1 MPSPLAQL
9 RAVSPAPAHP
19 PSASVARVVT
29 WTEFPAKNCWWGGH
43 GAEEVDTPRGSA
55 VSGVKTID
63 ACKAACLDK
72 TQCDGVLFQKSSGK
86 CFRKARLQP
95 RLCRP
100 DDTLTLFVLQDPNR
114 PPAPPFAPS
123 LGSFASPAKCSAAL
137 RDPNHKFYKMWS
149 ADNGF
154 TDRARGEKA
163 CWDVPWADSWFDFVG
178 DATNCDQDWDW
189 TGNNMPD
196 APTVFGFSET
206 MAAYCHDMAGRRG
219 GGGDPGHACRNAHIN
234 ILRIGSWT
242 MCRNTEWMM
251 CVLQRK
257 VGSAQGE
264 IVFSLAP
271 GGLEMDVFMMDP
283 DNFAENDVYFL
294 EVCILSEVCSN
305 NQELFAADVGA
316 LFVCKFDRSRWDAL
330 ARAMAGM

>member
-95 RLCRP
+95 GLCRP

-154 TDRARGEKA
+154 TGRARGAKA

-206 MAAYCHDMAGRRG
+206 MAAYCLGMAGRRG

-242 MCRNTEWMM
+242 MCRCAAAVELDRTRP
-251 CVLQRK
+251 L
-257 VGSAQGE
+257 
-264 IVFSLAP
+264 L
-271 GGLEMDVFMMDP
+271 
-283 DNFAENDVYFL
+283 
-294 EVCILSEVCSN
+294 
-305 NQELFAADVGA
+305 LFASPVA
-316 LFVCKFDRSRWDAL
+316 VCDCMRLWQRRPAPWRPMPRSHTTCDAL
-330 ARAMAGM
+330 SAALTRWRLRRPGIRSG